1 MSKKG
6 KRNLKYGEAV
16 DATLETIANE
26 MIEVGRGLGLR
37 PRLPLILGKIIKA
50 VVKARK
56 ISRKKIRRAI
66 SDLEKRDLIKIE
78 KRDDETLVYLEEKG
92 EIKVAKYSLKL
103 LFDFKRKRQKWDG
116 SWFLVFFDVP
126 EAQRTK
132 RDYLREFLKELG
144 FYQYQK
150 SVYLFP
156 YKCEKEVN
164 FIKEIVEAGKYMK
177 YAIAQRIEDEKKAK
191 RFFNLT

>member
-1 MSKKG
+1 MSESG

-16 DATLETIANE
+16 DAILEIIANE
-26 MIEVGRGLGLR
+26 MIELGYGLGLR

-50 VVKARK
+50 AVKARK
-56 ISRKKIRRAI
+56 ISRKKIKRAI
-66 SDLEKRDLIKIE
+66 IDLEKRDLIQIE
-78 KRDDETLVYLEEKG
+78 KRDSEALVYLEEKG

-126 EAQRTK
+126 EVQRTK